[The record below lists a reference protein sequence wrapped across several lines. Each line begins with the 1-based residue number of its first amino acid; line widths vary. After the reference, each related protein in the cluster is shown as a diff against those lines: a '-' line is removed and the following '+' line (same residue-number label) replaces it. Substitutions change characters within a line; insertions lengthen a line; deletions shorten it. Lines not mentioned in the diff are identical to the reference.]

1 MKLHTDQT
9 ELYCSYAINDMEFM
23 KWLIDLGADIDNR
36 PYLDQPVLSYAIA
49 SGDIQVVHFLLAK
62 GADVMHGNLL
72 HYAVE
77 RTDQREGAELIE
89 ILAHKG
95 ADVNAR
101 RHFNAAAWR
110 FKAMSF
116 LPTPL
121 YLACH
126 HENIPAVHALLK
138 CGADPARKILCWGRD
153 GPSALGRA
161 RSLHN
166 PELSALLL
174 QFCSKI

>member
-9 ELYCSYAINDMEFM
+9 ELYCSYAINDIEFM
-23 KWLIDLGADIDNR
+23 KWLIDRGADIDNR

-49 SGDIQVVHFLLAK
+49 SGDIRVVQFLLA
-62 GADVMHGNLL
+62 
-72 HYAVE
+72 
-77 RTDQREGAELIE
+77 
-89 ILAHKG
+89 KG

-126 HENIPAVHALLK
+126 HENVPAVHALLK

-166 PELSALLL
+166 SELSALLL